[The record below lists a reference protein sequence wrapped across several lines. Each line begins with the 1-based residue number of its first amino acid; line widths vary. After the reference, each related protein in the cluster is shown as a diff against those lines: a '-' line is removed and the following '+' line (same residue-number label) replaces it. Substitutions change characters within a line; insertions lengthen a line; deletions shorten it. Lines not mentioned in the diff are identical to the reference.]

1 MVDLICAMCY
11 NPDSGMV
18 NTPFHNNAL
27 KRKKMIMETNTR
39 DNRSAA
45 LFSNGRIPSIR
56 GNTHM
61 DMEWVAIVREITS
74 RLAIYRK
81 LKELGH
87 SDESIFTIYK
97 KSNKEHQSLT

>member
-1 MVDLICAMCY
+1 
-11 NPDSGMV
+11 
-18 NTPFHNNAL
+18 
-27 KRKKMIMETNTR
+27 
-39 DNRSAA
+39 
-45 LFSNGRIPSIR
+45 
-56 GNTHM
+56 M